1 MNWRAGLRWRR
12 KITTTRSRNWSKPT
26 SRTLATFIAWA
37 RPIRPRAIKTQAQ
50 KFFAEA
56 AGFNSLPALNY
67 AFVRAKAQKMAAT
80 TKG

>member
-1 MNWRAGLRWRR
+1 LGQAYQAKGD
-12 KITTTRSRNWSKPT
+12 KD
-26 SRTLATFIAWA
+26 
-37 RPIRPRAIKTQAQ
+37 QAQ